1 MIQEVLDMRDDVSQ
15 AIQVGDMR
23 AVDLTSSKLEKTQR
37 ALEQR
42 LREVQ
47 VHITSLDEE
56 SSAYST
62 RSASDDD
69 DLTMDE
75 VVFLQAK
82 LEEKIK
88 TIDPTTQEGAAELRA
103 CFKRTKTLDEAL

>member
-1 MIQEVLDMRDDVSQ
+1 MRDAVSQ
-15 AIQVGDMR
+15 AIQVGDMQ

-47 VHITSLDEE
+47 VHVTSLDEE
-56 SSAYST
+56 SSARST

-69 DLTMDE
+69 ITIDE
-75 VVFLQAK
+75 VVFLRAQ
-82 LEEKIK
+82 LEEKMK
-88 TIDPTTQEGAAELRA
+88 NIDPTTQEGAAELRG
-103 CFKRTKTLDEAL
+103 CFKRSKTLDEAL